1 MKIQVITESESSKI
15 LKGGLREL
23 ILNNIVKRKTSAY
36 FQFSQVFRYKD
47 NYGGSYPRNSSILVT
62 NNDTA
67 RRISYEAFRASG
79 MTNGTR
85 LSISFVE
92 KRFSD
97 YNEEYAA
104 RFIKSLALEL
114 NRFGIKYLYFV
125 ARDRGDCCAIEKLI
139 NEALE

>member
-23 ILNNIVKRKTSAY
+23 VLNNIVRRKTSAY
-36 FQFSQVFRYKD
+36 FSFSKVFRYKD
-47 NYGGSYPRNSSILVT
+47 NYGGSYPTATSMLIT
-62 NNDTA
+62 DTDTA
-67 RRISYEAFRASG
+67 RRICYETFCASG
-79 MTNGTR
+79 TTNGTR

-104 RFIKSLALEL
+104 RFIKSLASEL

-125 ARDRGDCCAIEKLI
+125 ARDRDDCCTIEKLI